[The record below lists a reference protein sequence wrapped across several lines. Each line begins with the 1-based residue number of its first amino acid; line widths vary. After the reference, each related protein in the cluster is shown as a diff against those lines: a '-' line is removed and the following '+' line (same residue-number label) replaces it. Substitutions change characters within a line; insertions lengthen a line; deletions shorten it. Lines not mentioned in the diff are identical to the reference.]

1 MVWAFDPAINILGGF
16 TMKRILYALLCLVFV
31 FGLAVFPANAAEDMT
46 INTPE
51 AVFPG
56 DCTLNDLYITGNC
69 PETVILINVKI
80 EGKLYIEA
88 EHAVTVRFQGSS
100 SCANA
105 EVYSKATLI
114 GGTYGNI
121 CIEAPYVTFTNAT
134 ADTVRLEEE
143 GSLFALN
150 GQVDVLT
157 LFAEDLF
164 VGGSGRADKVVVEKE
179 GCTVNLRYGD
189 LMNYANDPVVK
200 NEESSGIKADF
211 DINPTVSPANSVVDA
226 KVTFTNIPDYMA
238 GDYRIYWYIG
248 DTLSNYA
255 WSFDLKEGATAEFK
269 CSAHFFDEVNVLPVW
284 VKLVNKTTDQEL
296 RFVTKVN
303 VVGYSLEEFEALDTR
318 YPYEIHLLRNHNV
331 IIIYGMDENGEYTKL
346 VNVFPCSTG
355 YWNETEL
362 GDFEIG
368 LQMRWG
374 SLMADLYG
382 QYSSQFNYNQLFHSV
397 PYWSKDQNN
406 IEWEEYEKLGTAAS
420 SGCVRLSTIDAK
432 WIYDHCPTGAP
443 VKVYD
448 TDELPVVKPIQ
459 CVILEDYLFRGW
471 DPTDPDPENP
481 TKPSDPPVL
490 AALRVTADH
499 PVYTDYI
506 N

>member
-1 MVWAFDPAINILGGF
+1 
-16 TMKRILYALLCLVFV
+16 
-31 FGLAVFPANAAEDMT
+31 
-46 INTPE
+46 
-51 AVFPG
+51 
-56 DCTLNDLYITGNC
+56 
-69 PETVILINVKI
+69 
-80 EGKLYIEA
+80 
-88 EHAVTVRFQGSS
+88 
-100 SCANA
+100 
-105 EVYSKATLI
+105 
-114 GGTYGNI
+114 
-121 CIEAPYVTFTNAT
+121 
-134 ADTVRLEEE
+134 
-143 GSLFALN
+143 
-150 GQVDVLT
+150 VDVLT

-164 VGGSGRADKVVVEKE
+164 VGGSGRADKVVVEEE

-189 LMNYANDPVVK
+189 MMNYAEDNEPDSPVEDTVI
-200 NEESSGIKADF
+200 GDLVA
-211 DINPTVSPANSVVDA
+211 NPTISPANSIVDA
-226 KVTFTNIPDYMA
+226 TITFTHVPEYME

-248 DTLSNYA
+248 DTLSYYE
-255 WSFDLKEGATAEFK
+255 WSFDLKEGATAQFK
-269 CSAHFFDEVNVLPVW
+269 SSAHFYDEVNVLPVW
-284 VKLVNKTTDQEL
+284 VKLVNKTTEQEL

-303 VVGYSLEEFEALDTR
+303 VVGYSLQEFEELDTR
-318 YPYEIHLLRNHNV
+318 YPYEIHLLRNQNV

-420 SGCVRLSTIDAK
+420 SGCVRLATIDAK
-432 WIYDHCPTGAP
+432 WIYDYCPTGAP

-448 TDELPVVKPIQ
+448 SEELPVVKPIQ

-490 AALRVTADH
+490 AALDVGADH
-499 PVYTDYI
+499 PVYSVYL

>member
-1 MVWAFDPAINILGGF
+1 
-16 TMKRILYALLCLVFV
+16 MKRILTLLLCFVILVGFA
-31 FGLAVFPANAAEDMT
+31 AVPVSAAETMT
-46 INTPE
+46 IDSRE
-51 AVFPG
+51 AVFPT
-56 DCTLNDLYITGNC
+56 DTTLNNLYISGDC

-80 EGKLYIEA
+80 EGTLYIEA
-88 EHAVTVRFQGSS
+88 DHAVTVRFQGTS

-105 EVYSKATLI
+105 EIRSRATFI
-114 GGTYGNI
+114 GGTYGDI
-121 CIEAPYVTFTNAT
+121 IVDTPYFTFTDAT
-134 ADTVRLEEE
+134 ADTLRLERE
-143 GSLFALN
+143 GAVLAMN

-164 VGGSGRADKVVVEKE
+164 VGGSGRADKVVVEEE

-189 LMNYANDPVVK
+189 MMNYAEEKDTGHTTEENVVR
-200 NEESSGIKADF
+200 ADLVA
-211 DINPTVSPANSVVDA
+211 NPAVSPSNSVVDA
-226 KVTFTNIPDYMA
+226 TITFTYVPEYMA

-248 DTLSNYA
+248 DTLSYYE
-255 WSFDLKEGATAEFK
+255 WSFDLKEGATANLK
-269 CSAHFFDEVNVLPVW
+269 CSAHFYDEVNVLPVW
-284 VKLVNKTTDQEL
+284 VKLVNKSTEEEL

-303 VVGYSLEEFEALDTR
+303 VIGYSLKEFEELDTS
-318 YPYEIHLLRNHNV
+318 YPYEIHLLRNQNV

-346 VNVFPCSTG
+346 VNAFPCSTG

-362 GDFEIG
+362 GDFEVG
-368 LQMRWG
+368 LQMRWV

-406 IEWEEYEKLGTAAS
+406 IEWEEYEKLGSAAS
-420 SGCVRLSTIDAK
+420 SGCVRLATGDAK
-432 WIYDHCPTGAP
+432 WIYDFCHTGTP

-471 DPTDPDPENP
+471 DPTDPDPDNP
-481 TKPSDPPVL
+481 TKAYDPPVL
-490 AALRVTADH
+490 SSLNVSADH
-499 PVYTDYI
+499 PVYSVFM

>member
-1 MVWAFDPAINILGGF
+1 
-16 TMKRILYALLCLVFV
+16 MKRFLYALLCLVMLMGLFSFSV
-31 FGLAVFPANAAEDMT
+31 FADGDVT
-46 INTPE
+46 IDTQE
-51 AVFPG
+51 AVFPS
-56 DCTLNDLYITGNC
+56 DCTVNDLYISGDC

-80 EGKLYIEA
+80 EGTLYIEA
-88 EHAVTVRFQGSS
+88 DHAVTVRFQGSS
-100 SCANA
+100 SCSNA
-105 EVYSKATLI
+105 EVHSRATLI

-121 CIEAPYVTFTNAT
+121 RIEAPYVTFTNAT

-143 GSLFALN
+143 GGLLAMN

-164 VGGSGRADKVVVEKE
+164 VGGTGRADKVVVEEE

-189 LMNYANDPVVK
+189 LMNYAG
-200 NEESSGIKADF
+200 EESTGVTYETNEVLADL
-211 DINPTVSPANSVVDA
+211 IATPAISPANSVVDA
-226 KVTFTNIPDYMA
+226 TITFTHVPEYMA

-248 DTLSNYA
+248 DTLSYYE
-255 WSFDLKEGATAEFK
+255 WSFDLKEGATAQFQ
-269 CSAHFFDEVNVLPVW
+269 CSAHFYDEVSALPVW
-284 VKLVNKTTDQEL
+284 VKLVNKATEEEL

-303 VVGYSLEEFEALDTR
+303 VVGYSLQEFEELDTS

-397 PYWSKDQNN
+397 PYWSKDQDN

-420 SGCVRLSTIDAK
+420 SGCVRLATIDAK
-432 WIYDHCPTGAP
+432 WIYDYCLTGTS

-448 TDELPVVKPIQ
+448 TEELPVVKPIQ

-471 DPTDPDPENP
+471 DPTDPDPDNP
-481 TKPSDPPVL
+481 TKAYDPPVL
-490 AALRVTADH
+490 SSLKVSVSH
-499 PVYTDYI
+499 PVYTTYL

>member
-1 MVWAFDPAINILGGF
+1 MGFSIPIYFYGGF
-16 TMKRILYALLCLVFV
+16 MMKRILTKLLFLAMILGLMAVGVF
-31 FGLAVFPANAAEDMT
+31 AAEDVT
-46 INTPE
+46 IDSPE
-51 AVFPG
+51 AVFPS
-56 DCTLNDLYITGNC
+56 DCTVGDLYIEGDC
-69 PETVILINVKI
+69 PDNIILINVKI
-80 EGKLYIEA
+80 EGRLYIEA
-88 EHAVTVRFQGSS
+88 DRAVTVRMQGNS
-100 SCANA
+100 SCAKA
-105 EVYSKATLI
+105 EVYSRATFI

-121 CIEAPYVTFTNAT
+121 VMDTAYMTFTNAT
-134 ADTVRLEEE
+134 ADTIRMDEED
-143 GSLFALN
+143 SLLSVN

-157 LFAEDLF
+157 LFAENQF
-164 VGGSGRADKVVVEKE
+164 VGGSGRVDKVVVEEE

-189 LMNYANDPVVK
+189 MMNYAEETTVK
-200 NEESSGIKADF
+200 KEETTSIRADF
-211 DINPTVSPANSVVDA
+211 DINPTISPANSIINA
-226 KVTFTNIPDYMA
+226 KVTFSNIPEYML

-248 DTLSNYA
+248 DTLSYYE
-255 WSFDLKEGATAEFK
+255 WSFDLKNGATAELH

-284 VKLVNKTTDQEL
+284 VKLVNKSTDEEL

-303 VVGYSLEEFEALDTR
+303 VVGYNLHEFESLDTS

-331 IIIYGMDENGEYTKL
+331 IIVYGMDENGEYTKI

-355 YWNETEL
+355 YYNETDL

-374 SLMADLYG
+374 SLMLDLYG

-432 WIYDHCPTGAP
+432 WIYDYCLTGTK

-448 TDELPVVKPIQ
+448 SEELPVVKPIQ

-481 TKPSDPPVL
+481 TKASDAPVMS
-490 AALRVTADH
+490 ALNVSAGH
-499 PVYTDYI
+499 PVYTAYI

>member
-1 MVWAFDPAINILGGF
+1 M
-16 TMKRILYALLCLVFV
+16 MKRILYALLCIVMLI
-31 FGLAVFPANAAEDMT
+31 GLFTVTAFAAEDAT
-46 INTPE
+46 INNRE
-51 AVFPG
+51 ASFPADITVENLYISG
-56 DCTLNDLYITGNC
+56 DC
-69 PETVILINVKI
+69 PENIILINVKI
-80 EGKLYIEA
+80 TGTLFIEA
-88 EHAVTVRFQGSS
+88 DHPVTVRFQGNS
-100 SCANA
+100 SCADA
-105 EVYSKATLI
+105 EIYSKATLI
-114 GGTYGNI
+114 GGSYGDVLI
-121 CIEAPYVTFTNAT
+121 DTSYVTFTDAT
-134 ADTVRLEEE
+134 ADTVRLERE
-143 GSLFALN
+143 GGLFAMN

-164 VGGSGRADKVVVEKE
+164 VGGSGRADKVIVEEE

-189 LMNYANDPVVK
+189 IMNYAEENDTDSPDEDTVM
-200 NEESSGIKADF
+200 ADLVA
-211 DINPTVSPANSVVDA
+211 NPTISPSNSVVDA
-226 KVTFTNIPDYMA
+226 TITFTQVPEYMA

-248 DTLSNYA
+248 DTLSYYE
-255 WSFDLKEGATAEFK
+255 WSFDLKEGATAQFK
-269 CSAHFFDEVNVLPVW
+269 CSAHFYDEVNVLPVW
-284 VKLVNKTTDQEL
+284 VKLVNKTTEQEL

-303 VVGYSLEEFEALDTR
+303 VVGYSLQEFEELDTR
-318 YPYEIHLLRNHNV
+318 YPYEIHLLRNQNV
-331 IIIYGMDENGEYTKL
+331 IIIYGMDENGEYTKI

-432 WIYDHCPTGAP
+432 WIYDYCLTGAP

-490 AALRVTADH
+490 AALNVSVDH
-499 PVYTDYI
+499 PVYSVYL

>member
-1 MVWAFDPAINILGGF
+1 
-16 TMKRILYALLCLVFV
+16 MKRFFAALLCLCLLLSV
-31 FGLAVFPANAAEDMT
+31 APFPASAAEDCY
-46 INTPE
+46 IDSQE
-51 AVFPG
+51 AVFPSDTTVG
-56 DCTLNDLYITGNC
+56 DLYISGDC

-80 EGKLYIEA
+80 DGTLYIDA
-88 EHAVTVRFQGSS
+88 DHAVTVHMQGNS
-100 SCANA
+100 SCDAA
-105 EVYSKATLI
+105 EINSKATLV
-114 GGTYGNI
+114 GGTYGSVTVDNSYTTFNA
-121 CIEAPYVTFTNAT
+121 EAENMKLTR
-134 ADTVRLEEE
+134 D

-150 GQVDVLT
+150 GEVSAMTVL
-157 LFAEDLF
+157 AENVY
-164 VGGSGRADKVVVEKE
+164 VGGSGRAEKIVVDQG
-179 GCTVNLRYGD
+179 GCTINVRYGQ
-189 LMNYANDPVVK
+189 LVGYEKGTTTTEQSTSINANFV
-200 NEESSGIKADF
+200 
-211 DINPTVSPANSVVDA
+211 INPTVSPSNSVVDA
-226 KVTFTNIPDYMA
+226 TVTFTNVPDYMT

-248 DTLSNYA
+248 DTLSYYE
-255 WSFDLKEGATAEFK
+255 WSFDMQEGASAEFH
-269 CSAHFFDEVNVLPVW
+269 CSAHFFEEVNVLPVW
-284 VKLVNKTTDQEL
+284 VRLVNKSTDEEL
-296 RFVTKVN
+296 RFITKVN
-303 VVGYSLEEFEALDTR
+303 VVGYSLREFEALDTR
-318 YPYEIHLLRNHNV
+318 YPYQIHLLRNQNV
-331 IIIYGMDENGEYTKL
+331 LIVYGMDEKGEYTKI

-355 YWNETEL
+355 YFMETDL

-432 WIYDHCPTGAP
+432 WIYDHCFTGTQ

-448 TDELPVVKPIQ
+448 SDTLPVEKPVQ

-481 TKPSDPPVL
+481 TKASDPPTL
-490 AALRVTADH
+490 AALNVSSSH
-499 PVYTDYI
+499 PVYSVSI

>member
-1 MVWAFDPAINILGGF
+1 
-16 TMKRILYALLCLVFV
+16 MKRFFNLLLCFV
-31 FGLAVFPANAAEDMT
+31 VLLGLSAVPVSAAETMTIDSREAVFPADT
-46 INTPE
+46 
-51 AVFPG
+51 
-56 DCTLNDLYITGNC
+56 TLEDLYITGDC
-69 PETVILINVKI
+69 PENIILINVKI
-80 EGKLYIEA
+80 EGTLHIDA
-88 EHAVTVRFQGSS
+88 DHAVTVRFQGDS
-100 SCANA
+100 SCADA
-105 EVYSKATLI
+105 EIYSRATLI
-114 GGTYGNI
+114 GGAYESI
-121 CIEAPYVTFTNAT
+121 LIDAAYVTFSGAT
-134 ADTVRLEEE
+134 ADTLRLERD
-143 GSLFALN
+143 GGILAMN

-164 VGGSGRADKVVVEKE
+164 VGGTGRADKVVVEEE

-189 LMNYANDPVVK
+189 MMNYAGEENTGIK
-200 NEESSGIKADF
+200 NETNTVLADLVA
-211 DINPTVSPANSVVDA
+211 NPAVSPANSVVDA
-226 KVTFTNIPDYMA
+226 TITFTHVPEYMA

-248 DTLSNYA
+248 DTLSYYE
-255 WSFDLKEGATAEFK
+255 WSFDLKEGATAHFK
-269 CSAHFFDEVNVLPVW
+269 CSAHFYDEVNVLPVW
-284 VKLVNKTTDQEL
+284 VKLVNKSTDEEL

-303 VVGYSLEEFEALDTR
+303 VLDYSLREFEELDTS
-318 YPYEIHLLRNHNV
+318 YPYQIHLLRNQNT

-420 SGCVRLSTIDAK
+420 SGCVRLATIDAK
-432 WIYDHCPTGAP
+432 WIYDYCPTGAP

-448 TDELPVVKPIQ
+448 VDELPVVKPVQ

-471 DPTDPDPENP
+471 DPTDPDPDNP
-481 TKPSDPPVL
+481 TKAYDPPVL
-490 AALRVTADH
+490 SSLNVSADH
-499 PVYTDYI
+499 PVYSVFM

>member
-1 MVWAFDPAINILGGF
+1 
-16 TMKRILYALLCLVFV
+16 MKRILSFLL
-31 FGLAVFPANAAEDMT
+31 LAVMVLGLFPVSASAAENVT
-46 INTPE
+46 INTRE
-51 AVFPG
+51 AVFPS
-56 DCTLNDLYITGNC
+56 DCTVGDLYIEGDC
-69 PETVILINVKI
+69 PETIILINVKI
-80 EGKLYIEA
+80 EGTLYIDA
-88 EHAVTVRFQGSS
+88 DHAVTVRMQGNS
-100 SCANA
+100 SCTDA
-105 EVYSKATLI
+105 EIDSKATLV
-114 GGTYGNI
+114 GGSYGSVRTDT
-121 CIEAPYVTFTNAT
+121 AYVSLDAD
-134 ADTVRLEEE
+134 ADTVRMEQED
-143 GSLFALN
+143 SLLSVN

-157 LFAEDLF
+157 LFAENQF
-164 VGGSGRADKVVVEKE
+164 VGGSGRADKIVVEEE

-189 LMNYANDPVVK
+189 LMNYAEETSDDPV
-200 NEESSGIKADF
+200 ESTEIRADF
-211 DINPTVSPANSVVDA
+211 DINPTISPANSVVNA
-226 KVTFTNIPDYMA
+226 KVTFSNIPEYML

-248 DTLSNYA
+248 DTLSYYE
-255 WSFDLKEGATAEFK
+255 WSFDLKEGATAEFMR
-269 CSAHFFDEVNVLPVW
+269 SAHFYDEVNVLPVW

-303 VVGYSLEEFEALDTR
+303 VEGYSLKE
-318 YPYEIHLLRNHNV
+318 YEDMGATSRFQIHLLRNHNV
-331 IIIYGMDENGEYTKL
+331 IIVYGLDENGEYTKI

-355 YWNETEL
+355 YYNETDL

-374 SLMADLYG
+374 SLMLDLYG

-406 IEWEEYEKLGTAAS
+406 IEWEEYEKLGEAAS

-432 WIYDHCPTGAP
+432 WIYDYCLTGTQ

-448 TDELPVVKPIQ
+448 TDILPVQKPIE

-471 DPTDPDPENP
+471 DPTDPDPDNP

-490 AALRVTADH
+490 SALNVKPDH
-499 PVYTDYI
+499 PVYRAYI

>member
-1 MVWAFDPAINILGGF
+1 
-16 TMKRILYALLCLVFV
+16 MKRILYALLCIVMLI
-31 FGLAVFPANAAEDMT
+31 GLSAVTVSAAEDVT
-46 INTPE
+46 IDHQE
-51 AVFPG
+51 AIFPT
-56 DCTLNDLYITGNC
+56 DTTVENLYITGDC
-69 PETVILINVKI
+69 PENIILINVKI
-80 EGKLYIEA
+80 DGKLVIEA
-88 EHAVTVRFQGSS
+88 DHPVTVRFQGQS

-114 GGTYGNI
+114 GGSYGNLLI
-121 CIEAPYVTFTNAT
+121 DASYVTFSNAS
-134 ADTVRLEEE
+134 ADTVRLERE
-143 GSLFALN
+143 GGLFAMN

-164 VGGSGRADKVVVEKE
+164 VGGSGRADKVVVEEE

-189 LMNYANDPVVK
+189 MMNYAEKENVGFVDEDTV
-200 NEESSGIKADF
+200 KADLVA
-211 DINPTVSPANSVVDA
+211 NPTISPANSVVDA
-226 KVTFTNIPDYMA
+226 TITFTHVPEYMA

-248 DTLSNYA
+248 DTLSYYE
-255 WSFDLKEGATAEFK
+255 WSFDLKEGATAQFQ
-269 CSAHFFDEVNVLPVW
+269 CSAHFYDEVNVLPVW
-284 VKLVNKTTDQEL
+284 VKLVNKTTEQEL

-303 VVGYSLEEFEALDTR
+303 VVGYSLQEFEELDTS
-318 YPYEIHLLRNHNV
+318 YPYAIHLLRNQNV

-397 PYWSKDQNN
+397 PYWSKEQNN

-420 SGCVRLSTIDAK
+420 SGCVRLATIDAK
-432 WIYDHCPTGAP
+432 WIYDYCPTGAP

-490 AALRVTADH
+490 AALTVSFDH
-499 PVYTDYI
+499 PVYSVSV